1 MGIDLVALQRF
12 VKALRFPRVGGDNQA
27 CAAFCAAQAP
37 FDVTLAETR
46 RADLAPAFG
55 AAQDVAVGFGYLV
68 RQLAV
73 AYPLAPY
80 DER

>member
-12 VKALRFPRVGGDNQA
+12 VKALRFPRVGGDNQV
-27 CAAFCAAQAP
+27 CAAQKAAQ
-37 FDVTLAETR
+37 THLALADTR

-73 AYPLAPY
+73 AYPRPTAAPA
-80 DER
+80 